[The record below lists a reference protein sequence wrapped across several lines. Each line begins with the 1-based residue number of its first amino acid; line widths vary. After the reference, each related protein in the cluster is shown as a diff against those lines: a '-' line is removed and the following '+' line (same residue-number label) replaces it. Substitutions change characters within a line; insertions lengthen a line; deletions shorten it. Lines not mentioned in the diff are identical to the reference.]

1 MNIYPV
7 TPISDPCY
15 SDLMSR
21 IVILGVPVDPLTRPQ
36 AVIRINAMLSEST
49 FHHAMT
55 PNSEMLV
62 EASKNLPFHQ
72 LLNKTDLNIADSAG
86 MVWAARR
93 TGQHLP
99 ERVTGVDTVIDL
111 CAKLSSD
118 HPVFLLGAWGDTAKR
133 AGDVLQQKNPHL
145 KIVGTFAGSPKD
157 EDADEIIQKINDSGA
172 HLLLVAFG
180 APKQD
185 LWIDKHRAQLTHVR
199 VAMGVGGTF
208 DFIAGVHK
216 RAPKLF
222 QNLGI
227 EWLWRLIREPKR
239 LPRIWRAVVVF
250 PWKILRHAS

>member
-1 MNIYPV
+1 
-7 TPISDPCY
+7 
-15 SDLMSR
+15 MSR
-21 IVILGVPVDPLTRPQ
+21 VVILGVPVDPLTRVQ
-36 AVIRINAMLSEST
+36 AVACIAAMLDESS
-49 FHHAMT
+49 FHHVMT

-62 EASKNLPFHQ
+62 EAAKNPSFHV
-72 LLNKTDLNIADSAG
+72 LLNKTALNIADSAG

-111 CAKLSSD
+111 CSDLSSD
-118 HPVFLLGAWGDTAKR
+118 HPVFLLGAWGDTAEK
-133 AGDVLQQKNPHL
+133 AGNVLAKKNPYL

-157 EDADEIIQKINDSGA
+157 EDADEIIRKINDSGA

-185 LWIDKHRAQLTHVR
+185 FWINTHCARLTTVR

-208 DFIAGVHK
+208 DFIAGVHT
-216 RAPKLF
+216 RAPTVF

-239 LPRIWRAVVVF
+239 FPRIWRAVVVF
-250 PWKILRHAS
+250 PWKVLMTKRLAIRD